1 MGQHEGVHQWTLGQR
16 AKIMRGHEAYV
27 VVAKDAASAQIH
39 VAADMDHPALY
50 AENFVTGEPHWIS
63 GGAPPELSSRSR
75 NASNRVLHM
84 DKISVKTPNSKCR
97 LFLKLLTS
105 KGIWRQVFI
114 CLSPPSP
121 VTLYECITMYLFTQG
136 RGGWR

>member
-1 MGQHEGVHQWTLGQR
+1 MVGQHEGVHQWTLGQR

-75 NASNRVLHM
+75 NASNLVLHM
-84 DKISVKTPNSKCR
+84 D
-97 LFLKLLTS
+97 
-105 KGIWRQVFI
+105 Q
-114 CLSPPSP
+114 
-121 VTLYECITMYLFTQG
+121 TLNVSFS
-136 RGGWR
+136 

>member
-1 MGQHEGVHQWTLGQR
+1 VGQHEGVHQWTLGQR

-75 NASNRVLHM
+75 NA
-84 DKISVKTPNSKCR
+84 
-97 LFLKLLTS
+97 
-105 KGIWRQVFI
+105 
-114 CLSPPSP
+114 
-121 VTLYECITMYLFTQG
+121 
-136 RGGWR
+136 